1 MRIQFNSHLIISL
14 EHFLTQDKNKKFI
27 IVKIKGKSGVGL
39 VDLKKYKI
47 MNFNF
52 YKWVLNILKYI
63 YIYIFL

>member
-52 YKWVLNILKYI
+52 YKWVL
-63 YIYIFL
+63 FLSS